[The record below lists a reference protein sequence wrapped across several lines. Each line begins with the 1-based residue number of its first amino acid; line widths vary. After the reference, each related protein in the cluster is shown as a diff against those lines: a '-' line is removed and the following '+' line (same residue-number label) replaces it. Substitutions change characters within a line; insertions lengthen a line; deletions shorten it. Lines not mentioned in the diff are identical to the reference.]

1 MVKLICPSTGVAVYA
16 NDKRAQ
22 ALLKLGYV
30 EAKSRSEFP
39 DMTWKAVEITQ
50 YAADNGISLN
60 GIIKKQDML
69 DAIHEA
75 LSEE

>member
-1 MVKLICPSTGVAVYA
+1 MKLICPSTGIAVYA

-39 DMTWKAVEITQ
+39 DMTWKAAKIAQ
-50 YAADNGISLN
+50 YAADKGISLN
-60 GIIKKQDML
+60 GITKKQDML

-75 LSEE
+75 LFEE